1 MFVESVRL
9 LCVGEYGVV
18 LCKGL
23 MCVRVVHIFV
33 VESLDESPQFVC
45 VCAEINCA
53 KCFCCVLI
61 SAKDMSG
68 DVGEVLVLKGLRVGV
83 WGLLRIM

>member
-23 MCVRVVHIFV
+23 MCVRVVHVFII
-33 VESLDESPQFVC
+33 ESLDESPEFVC
-45 VCAEINCA
+45 VCAEINCV
-53 KCFCCVLI
+53 KCFLPFESLLCFNFRV
-61 SAKDMSG
+61 
-68 DVGEVLVLKGLRVGV
+68 DVGVQLLYACESVLCGCKGA
-83 WGLLRIM
+83 